1 MELLWIRGVR
11 GVAAR
16 VGLTFGEGLLR
27 WETMSK
33 FGIRP
38 CFSHYLGESPE
49 AAVKRIGA
57 ALEASDGGFEV
68 KVFPG
73 FVCLRVPPGDR
84 HFWSPRLNL
93 SFHQEGEGTRV
104 NGVYGPN
111 ANVWSLFLY
120 GYLLGGSV
128 AVFSGCF
135 GFAQWSLGTRAW
147 GLWICGLAL
156 VVLAGLYVGAQLG
169 QKLGAQQQ
177 FRLHQAYEEVSGGRV
192 EI

>member
-1 MELLWIRGVR
+1 MGDHEQIRDQAVFFALSGR
-11 GVAAR
+11 KPGSC
-16 VGLTFGEGLLR
+16 GEEDRCGAGSER
-27 WETMSK
+27 W
-33 FGIRP
+33 
-38 CFSHYLGESPE
+38 
-49 AAVKRIGA
+49 
-57 ALEASDGGFEV
+57 GFEV